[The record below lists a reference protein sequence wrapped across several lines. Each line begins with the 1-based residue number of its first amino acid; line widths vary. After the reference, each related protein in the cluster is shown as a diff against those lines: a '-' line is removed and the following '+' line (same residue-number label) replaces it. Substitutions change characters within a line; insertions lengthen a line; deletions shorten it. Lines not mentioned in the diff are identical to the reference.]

1 METAEKHGT
10 WRGVPRESIPWHP
23 TVDADACIGCR
34 KCFEFCSHG
43 VYTWDGAADRPLV
56 TEPFQCVVGCS
67 NCMHQCDAGAITFPP
82 LTILKGI
89 GSAGA

>member
-1 METAEKHGT
+1 MRLRRRWK
-10 WRGVPRESIPWHP
+10 GVPREQVPWHP
-23 TVDADACIGCR
+23 TVEASSCVGCR

-43 VYTWDGAADRPLV
+43 VYAWDEAADRPV
-56 TEPFQCVVGCS
+56 VAEPFRCVVGCS

-89 GSAGA
+89 GSTGG